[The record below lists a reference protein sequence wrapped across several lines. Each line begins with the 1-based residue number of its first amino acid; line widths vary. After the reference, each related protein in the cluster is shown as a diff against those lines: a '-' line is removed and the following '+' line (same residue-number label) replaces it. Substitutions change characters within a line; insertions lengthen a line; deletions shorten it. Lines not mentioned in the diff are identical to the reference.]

1 MLWFAIKRLLTA
13 IPTLLIVTTLT
24 FLLVYM
30 LPGDA
35 AMTVLGDQATPAQ
48 LAAVRRQ
55 LGLDQPLLTQYGVF
69 LGNLVRGEFG
79 HSLVTRQSVLQ
90 AIEQRSTVTLTLAI
104 GATLFS
110 AIVGIAL
117 GMWASLKGGRV
128 DRNLRTLTSVGMAI
142 PSFWAGLLL
151 VLAFAV
157 TLNIFPAN
165 GYVAFGADPGRWAMC
180 LVLPIVGIS
189 IAAISTLTRQTRA
202 SFQEVLG
209 RDFIRSLRASGLP
222 VRVIAFK
229 HGLRNAAIPVITVI
243 GLQFVALLGGAVITE
258 QVFALPGIGQL
269 VVNAVQQR
277 DLPVV
282 QGVVVYIT
290 VVVLLVNLALDLA
303 QGWLN
308 PKMRLS

>member
-35 AMTVLGDQATPAQ
+35 ALTVLGDNATPEQ
-48 LAAVRRQ
+48 LTAVRRQ
-55 LGLDQPLLTQYGVF
+55 LGLDQPLLTQYLSF
-69 LGNLVRGEFG
+69 IGNLAQGEFG
-79 HSLVTRQSVLQ
+79 HSLITRQSVLQ
-90 AIEQRSTVTLTLAI
+90 AIGQRSTVTLTLAI
-104 GATLFS
+104 GATVFS

-117 GMWASLKGGRV
+117 GMWASLKGGQV
-128 DRNLRTLTSVGMAI
+128 DRSLRTLTSVGMAI

-165 GYVAFGADPGRWAMC
+165 GYVAFGADPGRWIMC
-180 LVLPIVGIS
+180 LILPVIAIS

-222 VRVIAFK
+222 VHVIAFK